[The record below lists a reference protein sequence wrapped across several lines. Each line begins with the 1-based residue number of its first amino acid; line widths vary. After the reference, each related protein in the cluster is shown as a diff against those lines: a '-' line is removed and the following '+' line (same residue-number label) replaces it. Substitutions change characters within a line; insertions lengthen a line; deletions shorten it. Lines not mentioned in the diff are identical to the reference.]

1 VTLSTR
7 RHFSDEQKLAIVAE
21 ARASPNISAVARRHD
36 LVPSQ
41 VFAWLRAFP
50 VTRSAPA
57 FLPVMLTT
65 EAPTSSQPISTERP
79 TSEPAKPPA
88 KCGTIEIVLANGRTV
103 RIAADADPGT
113 IARLVAALEGTP

>member
-7 RHFSDEQKLAIVAE
+7 RYFSDEQKLAIVAE

-36 LVPSQ
+36 LRPCQ
-41 VFAWLRAFP
+41 LFAWLRAFP
-50 VTRSAPA
+50 VTRPAPA

-65 EAPTSSQPISTERP
+65 EVATSQPTSGRP
-79 TSEPAKPPA
+79 TPAPAIPPV
-88 KCGTIEIVLANGRTV
+88 KSGTIDIVLTNGRTV
-103 RIAADADPGT
+103 RVAADADPAA